1 MTEVWKP
8 IPGEEHYEVSNLG
21 RVKSLRRNLILR
33 PYAANTYRKV
43 RLRMAE
49 ASGHMFSFKDS
60 YKQLFK
66 VKVLRGWLLRVLV
79 TQTFGAPGS
88 PCEVF

>member
-1 MTEVWKP
+1 MVG
-8 IPGEEHYEVSNLG
+8 IGAVSSLG
-21 RVKSLRRNLILR
+21 LLQERCCQCADGVFGAHVYVILLGPCR
-33 PYAANTYRKV
+33 SG
-43 RLRMAE
+43 MAE

-66 VKVLRGWLLRVLV
+66 VKMLRGWLLRVLV

-88 PCEVF
+88 PCAAF

>member
-1 MTEVWKP
+1 MV
-8 IPGEEHYEVSNLG
+8 GVGVVSSLG
-21 RVKSLRRNLILR
+21 LLKECCCQCADGVFGAHVYVFLLGPCRSG
-33 PYAANTYRKV
+33 
-43 RLRMAE
+43 MAG

-66 VKVLRGWLLRVLV
+66 VKVLRGWLLSVLV
-79 TQTFGAPGS
+79 MQTFGAPGS

>member
-1 MTEVWKP
+1 MV
-8 IPGEEHYEVSNLG
+8 GVGVVSSLG
-21 RVKSLRRNLILR
+21 LLQECCCQCADGVFGAHVYVFLLGPCRSGV
-33 PYAANTYRKV
+33 AG
-43 RLRMAE
+43 

-66 VKVLRGWLLRVLV
+66 VKVLRGWLLSVLV
-79 TQTFGAPGS
+79 MQTFGAPGS